1 MFTNEQA
8 AKWFGVGL
16 TSFFKHVRPILPAVR
31 VGRSVRFD
39 LADMVRAKE
48 QLKAAATPAP
58 VHVDAAPIGWPE
70 GRPLASR
77 SVPRSKPQPTT
88 AHERRLQRLLEMK

>member
-16 TSFFKHVRPILPAVR
+16 TSFFKHVRPILPVVR
-31 VGRSVRFD
+31 IGRSVRFD
-39 LADMVRAKE
+39 LTDMVRAKE
-48 QLKAAATPAP
+48 QLKATRTPSTVHADPTP
-58 VHVDAAPIGWPE
+58 VGWPA
-70 GRPLASR
+70 GKPLPSRPTSR
-77 SVPRSKPQPTT
+77 NKTQPTT